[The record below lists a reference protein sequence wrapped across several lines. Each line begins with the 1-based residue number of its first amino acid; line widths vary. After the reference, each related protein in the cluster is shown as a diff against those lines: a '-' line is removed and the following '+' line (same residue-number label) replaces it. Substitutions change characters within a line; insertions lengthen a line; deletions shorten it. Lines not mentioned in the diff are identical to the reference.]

1 MPKVQA
7 DGLPLPQRYGAI
19 LTIVIG
25 ISMAVLDGAIANVAL
40 PTIATDLHAT
50 PASSIWVVNAYQ
62 IAIVISL
69 LSFSF
74 LGDMFGYRRI
84 YKCGLVVFLL
94 SSLFCALSDSL
105 QMLTLARVIQGFGG
119 AALMSVNTALIR
131 LIYPQRF
138 LGRGMGINS
147 FIVAVSSAAGP
158 TIAAAILSIASW
170 KWLFLIN
177 VPLGIIALLLAMRFL
192 PPNGSRASKPRFD
205 LPSAV
210 MNALTFGLLITALSG
225 FAQGQSLT
233 LIGAELV
240 VMVVVG
246 IFFIRRQLSLPV
258 PLLPVDLLRI
268 PLFSL
273 SICTS
278 VCSFCAQMLAM
289 VSLPFYLQTVL
300 GRSEV
305 ETGLLLTPWPLA
317 TMVMAPLAGYLIERV
332 HAGLLGALGLFIMAA
347 GLFSLVLLPASPTDI
362 NIIWPMILCGAGF
375 GLFQSPNNHTII
387 TSAPRERSG
396 GASGMLGTARLLGQS
411 RGAALVA
418 LMLNQFGDN
427 GTHVS
432 LIAAAILALI
442 AACVSGLRITQPRS
456 RA

>member
-1 MPKVQA
+1 MVVAIHLLPVSYNSATSTVNISARIIPLLIIHQRYKISMPKVQA

-233 LIGAELV
+233 LIAEELV

-347 GLFSLVLLPASPTDI
+347 GLFFPGSAARVTCGYQYYLADDLMWRW
-362 NIIWPMILCGAGF
+362 IWIVP
-375 GLFQSPNNHTII
+375 
-387 TSAPRERSG
+387 
-396 GASGMLGTARLLGQS
+396 
-411 RGAALVA
+411 V
-418 LMLNQFGDN
+418 
-427 GTHVS
+427 
-432 LIAAAILALI
+432 
-442 AACVSGLRITQPRS
+442 TQ
-456 RA
+456 